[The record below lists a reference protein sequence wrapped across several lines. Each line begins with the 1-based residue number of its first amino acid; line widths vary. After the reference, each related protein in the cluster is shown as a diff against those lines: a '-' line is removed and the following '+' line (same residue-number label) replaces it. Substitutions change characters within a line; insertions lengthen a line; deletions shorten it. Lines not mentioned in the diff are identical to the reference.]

1 MGKLALN
8 RRSLLA
14 LGAAT
19 AALSGARTAGKAAEG
34 VLPKLVVS
42 PDDIIRQAAGLRPFR
57 SPPFCRKEE
66 VARARSQD
74 LLFRFSEQ
82 SGRFQVDDKS
92 FMSANDPRRTST

>member
-8 RRSLLA
+8 RRSLHA

-19 AALSGARTAGKAAEG
+19 AALSVARTAGKAAEG

-57 SPPFCRKEE
+57 TSGFLVKGEPFGGKTLIHN
-66 VARARSQD
+66 ARDTD
-74 LLFRFSEQ
+74 LL
-82 SGRFQVDDKS
+82 
-92 FMSANDPRRTST
+92 AN